1 MAARTETELLAW
13 KCPRCHRWH
22 QLSADHCRC
31 GFLPKQRVFS
41 ATVVALLTMAIGL
54 MIMIVALQ
62 ARDLHYLEQ
71 SGAAIEAEMVWGPQ

>member
-1 MAARTETELLAW
+1 
-13 KCPRCHRWH
+13 
-22 QLSADHCRC
+22 
-31 GFLPKQRVFS
+31 VFS

-71 SGAAIEAEMVWGPQ
+71 SGAAIEAEMVWGPR